1 MLFRI
6 KIFLFHNT
14 ISTLFSYH
22 TAPESFNHR
31 KFFQICGLSK
41 KTPEEV
47 KNVFEIIDEDGSGSI
62 DEDELKFFLQK
73 FSPGARLLSETEI
86 KSILTAADD
95 DSDGQIGADGEYAY
109 IP

>member
-1 MLFRI
+1 MSLTSILSADAIESAI
-6 KIFLFHNT
+6 KDCQ
-14 ISTLFSYH
+14 
-22 TAPESFNHR
+22 APESFNHR

-95 DSDGQIGADGEYAY
+95 DSDGQIGADEFQTLVFS
-109 IP
+109 